1 MNMFLV
7 LSFVLAFALISI
19 LYIEKVRFYHTK
31 SPWIKLHKLDLM
43 KALTYIFLVSQIGQV
58 LVFVIV
64 TTNFISK
71 LNSNVGRGTVW
82 QLKSKSCAVL
92 LMIVQFISRL
102 LCFILTSTRDFLQR
116 QMTNWF
122 SQSLVRLRKSQF
134 RRNKRNSDLS

>member
-1 MNMFLV
+1 
-7 LSFVLAFALISI
+7 
-19 LYIEKVRFYHTK
+19 
-31 SPWIKLHKLDLM
+31 M
-43 KALTYIFLVSQIGQV
+43 KAISYIFLVSQIGSV
-58 LVFVIV
+58 LVLVIV

-82 QLKSKSCAVL
+82 QLKSKTCAVL

-102 LCFILTSTRDFLQR
+102 LCFILTSTRDFLQH

-122 SQSLVRLRKSQF
+122 SQRLVRLRKSQF